1 MVGPSGAAAAASSS
15 TSSSSSRSFLN
26 DRFYSPPHVRRQQML
41 LLQQQQQQQERSQ
54 GQRPSSPSPSPS
66 STPRTA
72 ARQKQ
77 PSPPPAPAEAAA
89 PPKEAESLVDAG
101 VSPSSVPSK
110 PSMSASFAAKRQ
122 AEVGAAP
129 AMEALAPEPVPSTE
143 EAGNLERF
151 LSSTTPSVPVQYL
164 PKTSMRGWWS
174 GDAMNSSPYF
184 CLGDLWEAF
193 NEWSFYG
200 AGVPLMLNGSDSVI
214 QYYVPYLSAIQLY
227 ADPPK
232 HSSRIRHPW
241 EESDGESM
249 DTSSESSSG
258 TDADQLRG
266 LSLEATCRL
275 ENGDFQRED
284 GEAHLPSTRPIFEY
298 LENDPPYG
306 REPLTDKVSILAS
319 KFPELKSI
327 RSCDLLPTSWMSVA
341 WYPIYRIPTGPTL
354 KDLDACFLTFHYLAT
369 AVPSRGMY
377 HPMSVGIQS
386 VNSCLQQMVSLHFI
400 VVVPHADVDPSTP
413 TCPSSGGI
421 NRCMNAAGR
430 LTLPVFGLAPYK
442 LRSSI
447 WTSNGPHEQQLAAS
461 LMQAADD
468 WLRNR
473 QVYHPDFRFFVTH
486 YNTVWR

>member
-1 MVGPSGAAAAASSS
+1 MVGPSAAAAASSS
-15 TSSSSSRSFLN
+15 SSFSSSRSFLN

-41 LLQQQQQQQERSQ
+41 LLQQQQQEERSQ
-54 GQRPSSPSPSPS
+54 GQRPSSPSPSP
-66 STPRTA
+66 THRT
-72 ARQKQ
+72 ARQKLP
-77 PSPPPAPAEAAA
+77 PSTPAAA
-89 PPKEAESLVDAG
+89 AAAPESPPKEAERRVDAG
-101 VSPSSVPSK
+101 VSLSSVLSRPSVL
-110 PSMSASFAAKRQ
+110 ASSAAKRP
-122 AEVGAAP
+122 AEVGTAP
-129 AMEALAPEPVPSTE
+129 VTVAPTPDPAPSTE

-164 PKTSMRGWWS
+164 PKTSMRGWRS
-174 GDAMNSSPYF
+174 GDAMNSPPYF

-200 AGVPLMLNGSDSVI
+200 AGVHLMLNGRDSVI

-227 ADPPK
+227 AE
-232 HSSRIRHPW
+232 SSKLSTRIRHAW
-241 EESDGESM
+241 EESDEESM

-258 TDADQLRG
+258 IDADQLRG
-266 LSLEATCRL
+266 LSLEATCQL

-284 GEAHLPSTRPIFEY
+284 GGSQLPSTCPIFEY
-298 LENDPPYG
+298 MEKDPPYG

-369 AVPSRGMY
+369 ATPSRD
-377 HPMSVGIQS
+377 
-386 VNSCLQQMVSLHFI
+386 
-400 VVVPHADVDPSTP
+400 ADPSTP
-413 TCPSSGGI
+413 ACPSSGGI
-421 NRCMNAAGR
+421 NRCMNAAGK
-430 LTLPVFGLAPYK
+430 LTLPVFGLVPYK

-447 WTSNGPHEQQLAAS
+447 WSSNGPHEQQLAAS

-468 WLRNR
+468 WLRN
-473 QVYHPDFRFFVTH
+473 QQAHHPDFRFFITH